1 MIENS
6 TSDVAAA
13 LRRLDA
19 VAEHTNCVADRADE
33 VVLAAE
39 GDAADGVLAGE
50 PITVKD
56 WIDVAGFRCSG
67 GEVDHVDRRPEV
79 DATAVARLRAA
90 GAVVIA
96 KTAVQVDSARF
107 GPVFHPIDPTRSP
120 GGSSSGEGATVGGGV
135 VRLGIGS
142 DSGGSVRVPAAW
154 CGVIGMKPSAGLVP
168 VTGHFPPVGSRGDG
182 RTVIG
187 PLATS
192 VDLAWRAVLTMA
204 GPDGADAAVPPVALG
219 DPRAVELSSLR
230 VAIGVPAGG
239 HVSRVM
245 GSAVDWSR
253 AVLVDAGVADAGD
266 PPDWLARAKDV
277 TERYWSRWLRSG
289 AEVDLDLFEWDDFRR
304 WGLDQTAA
312 IDVIVTPTVSDVA
325 PVHRDMTTEDYLYC
339 LPPSL
344 TGAPAISV
352 PVVGGAVQV
361 IARRWDDHV
370 AIAVAM
376 ALEAANE
383 RRPARG

>member
-1 MIENS
+1 M
-6 TSDVAAA
+6 SDVAAA
-13 LRRLDA
+13 LKRLDA
-19 VAEHTNCVADRADE
+19 VAVRTNCVADRADE
-33 VVLAAE
+33 AVLRAE
-39 GDAADGVLAGE
+39 GVVVDGVLGNE

-67 GEVDHVDRRPEV
+67 GEVTHADRRPVV

-90 GAVVIA
+90 GAIVIA

-107 GPVFHPIDPTRSP
+107 GPVFNPIDPTRSP
-120 GGSSSGEGATVGGGV
+120 GGSSSGEGATVGGGA

-187 PLATS
+187 PLAAS
-192 VDLAWRAVLTMA
+192 IDLAWQAVLTMA
-204 GPDGADAAVPPVALG
+204 GPDGADAGVPPVALG
-219 DPRAVELSSLR
+219 DPRSVDLSSLR

-239 HVSRVM
+239 HVSAVM
-245 GSAVDWSR
+245 GRAIDWSHD
-253 AVLVDAGVADAGD
+253 VLVDAGVAAAGD
-266 PPDWLARAKDV
+266 PPDWLGRARDV
-277 TERYWSRWLRSG
+277 TERYWSRWQRSG
-289 AEVDLDLFEWDDFRR
+289 AEVDLDLFAWDDFRR
-304 WGLDQTAA
+304 WSLDQTAA

-325 PVHRDMTTEDYLYC
+325 PVHRDMTTEDYLFC

-352 PVVGGAVQV
+352 PVAGGAVQV

-370 AIAVAM
+370 AVAVA
-376 ALEAANE
+376 ATLEAAGE
-383 RRPARG
+383 EKP